1 MTTYEAPLDEMQF
14 VIRELAGLDTLTAL
28 PEWQDIDGET
38 VTAVLQEASRFASE
52 VLAPLNQTGDQRGV
66 ICKDNHV
73 ITAPGFREAYQ
84 QYVTSGWN
92 RLGFD
97 EKYGGQ
103 SMPNVVGAAVQEMWK
118 SANLAFSACF
128 QLTQGAAEAICER
141 SSEEQKKRFLP
152 GMIEGRWTGT
162 MNLTE
167 PQAGSDLAAVR
178 TRAVR
183 QADGSYR
190 LFGQKIFITYG
201 EHDLSENIIHLVIA
215 RTPDA
220 PLGVKGISLF
230 IVPKFLVNDDGTL
243 GSRNDAFCLS
253 VEHKLG
259 IHGSPTCVLSYGE
272 QGGAVGY
279 LVGEE
284 NRGLEY
290 MFTMMNVARISV
302 GLEGVGI
309 GERAYQQAREYARS
323 RVQGR
328 DISGG
333 DGPVPIIRHPDV
345 RRMLLLMKA
354 QTEATRALAYVVVA
368 ARDLANRHPD
378 EQTRKRNQAF
388 VDLMTPVVKG
398 WSTETGIEIASLG
411 VQVHGGMG
419 YVEETGAAQHWRDA
433 RITTIYEGTTGIQAN
448 DLIGRK
454 IVRDQG
460 RTIRAVLEGMRGF
473 AGELDSSDASLLSIK
488 NGLVQGIDSLAAA
501 AEYILTNYQTDPRK
515 VMFGAVPF
523 LKLFGIAAGGWQL
536 ARGAKI
542 SVARLA
548 EGKGDPAFYKAKIAT
563 ARFYAEHVLA
573 TATGLGHTVIHGGEV
588 DSLLSDDMV

>member
-1 MTTYEAPLDEMQF
+1 MTTYEAPLNEMQF
-14 VIRELAGLDTLTAL
+14 VIRELAGLDSLIAL
-28 PEWQDIDGET
+28 PEWQDIDSDT
-38 VTAVLQEASRFASE
+38 VSAVLQEASRFATE
-52 VLAPLNQTGDQRGV
+52 VLAPLNQIGDQRGV

-84 QYVTSGWN
+84 RYIESGWN

-97 EKYGGQ
+97 EQYGGQ
-103 SMPNVVGAAVQEMWK
+103 AMPSLVGAAVQEMWK

-128 QLTQGAAEAICER
+128 QLTQGAIEALFQR
-141 SSEEQKKRFLP
+141 GNEEQKKRYLP
-152 GMIEGRWTGT
+152 GMVEGRWTGT

-178 TRAVR
+178 TRAVH

-190 LFGQKIFITYG
+190 VFGQKIFITYG
-201 EHDLSENIIHLVIA
+201 EHDLAENIIHLVLA
-215 RTPDA
+215 RTPNS
-220 PLGVKGISLF
+220 PPGVKGISLF
-230 IVPKFLVNDDGTL
+230 VVPKFLVNDDGSL
-243 GSRNDAFCLS
+243 GQRNDAFCLS

-259 IHGSPTCVLSYGE
+259 IHGSPTCVLSYGD
-272 QGGAVGY
+272 QGGAIGY
-279 LVGEE
+279 LIGEE

-290 MFTMMNVARISV
+290 MFTMMNVARLSV
-302 GLEGVGI
+302 GLEGVAI
-309 GERAYQQAREYARS
+309 GERAFQQALDYAKT

-333 DGPVPIIRHPDV
+333 DAVVPIIRHPDV

-368 ARDLANRHPD
+368 ARDLALHHPD
-378 EQTRKRNQAF
+378 EVVRQRHQEF

-398 WSTETGIEIASLG
+398 WSTETGIETASLG
-411 VQVHGGMG
+411 IQVHGGMG

-454 IVRDQG
+454 LVRDQG
-460 RTIRAVLEGMRGF
+460 TVIRAVLKEMRAF
-473 AGELDSSDASLLSIK
+473 DMEPGESNASLLSVK
-488 NGLVQGIDSLAAA
+488 NGLAAGIDAVATATEYVLA
-501 AEYILTNYQTDPRK
+501 NYSANPRK

-523 LKLFGIAAGGWQL
+523 LRLLGIVAGGWQL

-542 SVARLA
+542 AAKRLA
-548 EGKGDPAFYKAKIAT
+548 EGKGDPAFCTAKIAT
-563 ARFYAEHVLA
+563 AHFFAEHVLA
-573 TATGLGHTVIHGGEV
+573 TAPGLAHTVIYGGEI
-588 DSLLSDDMV
+588 DSLVSDQQL